1 MGSFIVKRLLLTIPV
16 ILGVSIAAFMMSHLV
31 PGDPVSMMLG
41 ETATAEDTA
50 RLREELGFNDPI
62 AVQYFR
68 YISGAVQGDLGTSIR
83 SGQPVMNEILERF
96 PSTLQLTL
104 VAIVLAAGIGIP
116 LGVIAAVRGAGWSD
130 TTIMGFAMLGISMP
144 TFWSGIL
151 LILLFSLKLGWFPVT
166 GSGPMALVLPSIAL
180 AAPSAAVLARM
191 TRSSVLEV
199 AQLDYVQTARAKGLV
214 ERMVVYSHVLRNA
227 MIPVLTIIG
236 LQFGGLLSGSVIVE
250 SVFTRP
256 GLGRYTIT
264 AIQSRDF
271 PQIQGIVIFVAFIYV
286 FVNLAIDIFYSVIDP
301 RIRISQ

>member
-1 MGSFIVKRLLLTIPV
+1 MGAFILRRLLLTVPV
-16 ILGVSIAAFMMSHLV
+16 ILGVSIAAFLMSHLV
-31 PGDPVSMMLG
+31 PGDPVSVMLG
-41 ETATAEDTA
+41 ETATAEDAA
-50 RLREELGFNDPI
+50 RLREELGFNDPLV
-62 AVQYFR
+62 VQYLR
-68 YISGAVQGDLGTSIR
+68 YVGNAVQGDLGTSIR

-104 VAIVLAAGIGIP
+104 VAVVVAATVGIP
-116 LGVIAAVRGAGWSD
+116 LGTIAAVRGAGWMD
-130 TTIMGFAMLGISMP
+130 TLVMGFAMIGISMP

-151 LILLFSLKLGWFPVT
+151 LILLFSLTLGWFPVT
-166 GSGPMALVLPSIAL
+166 GSGLSALVLPAIAL
-180 AAPSAAVLARM
+180 GAPSAAVLARM

-199 AQLDYVQTARAKGLV
+199 SQLDFVQTARAKGLR

-256 GLGRYTIT
+256 GLGRYAVT

-286 FVNLAIDIFYSVIDP
+286 FVNLAIDILYSIIDP

>member
-1 MGSFIVKRLLLTIPV
+1 MGAFILRRLLLTIPV
-16 ILGVSIAAFMMSHLV
+16 ILGVSIAAFLMSHLV
-31 PGDPVSMMLG
+31 PGDPVSVMLG
-41 ETATAEDTA
+41 ETATAEDAA
-50 RLREELGFNDPI
+50 RLREELGFNDPLI
-62 AVQYFR
+62 VQYLR
-68 YISGAVQGDLGTSIR
+68 YISNAVQGDLGNSIR

-104 VAIVLAAGIGIP
+104 VAVVVAASIGIP
-116 LGVIAAVRGAGWSD
+116 LGTIAAVRGAGWVD
-130 TTIMGFAMLGISMP
+130 TLVMGFAMIGISMP

-151 LILLFSLKLGWFPVT
+151 LILLFSLTLGWFPVT
-166 GSGPMALVLPSIAL
+166 GSGLSALVLPSIAL
-180 AAPSAAVLARM
+180 GAPSAAVLARI

-199 AQLDYVQTARAKGLV
+199 SQLDFVQTARAKGLR
-214 ERMVVYSHVLRNA
+214 EHMVIYSHVLRNA

-256 GLGRYTIT
+256 GLGRYAVT

-271 PQIQGIVIFVAFIYV
+271 PQIQGIVIFVAFVYV
-286 FVNLAIDIFYSVIDP
+286 FVNLAIDILYSVIDP